1 MSATYLPF
9 PTRLIVSAVVVLP
22 SGAALSQEQ
31 PVETSTLSTVVVTAT
46 RSAVKAEHAPA
57 AVSVVTE
64 KQIED
69 RNVSRVT
76 DALHKVPSLYLGRG
90 ENGQSN
96 SSEGAFSL
104 RGMTT
109 NRTLVVMDGL
119 QPLQNGNSQGV
130 NWLTPFVDDI
140 ERVEVVPGAFGALYG
155 SAAMGGVINII
166 SKRADQDE
174 LKFRLK
180 RGFGDAAGTDTSVYF
195 RTRLENGLGIN
206 AGLSRVDRDG
216 YVSEQTVRTISS
228 GAAGTPVNGAIPT
241 TTREGVPGYIVGNR
255 GKQPWTQEHAL
266 LRLSY
271 DFNATDRMHVGI
283 ARAEAKQ
290 GYRQFN
296 SYLTNATTGAP
307 VSSGTL
313 GIDGQRVVLTE
324 NNFLGA
330 TPSIDSSTRYTAGYE
345 SVIGTNTKFK
355 VDVARIN
362 RQYYFPTAGTAAN
375 WENGAGT
382 LTTSPNTG
390 TDATASLTFPL
401 GDRHLVVTG
410 ISTHR
415 DTVERRGWSLANWRD
430 PDSKT
435 GVNSGYDGSST
446 TTSIFAQ
453 DEILLNDKWTLYAG
467 GRLDRWSTSGNFF
480 QNTSPVSSATY
491 ASRSETA
498 FNPKLSAVWRPADAL
513 TMRASWGKSFRSPS
527 NFDLY
532 STTVNSSSISPT
544 GFLTIQSDPALKPER
559 ATSWEVGGDWQ
570 VSKDATFRATYYRTR
585 LTDMIYSKQIDLTL
599 TQRINAG
606 AAQVNG
612 LELGVV
618 NRLAPWLTLDTN
630 VSWIDSEML
639 SNSADPVSVGKK
651 LTQVPSKLA
660 YVGLTAQQGPWA
672 GTLEARYSGHV
683 FLTAK
688 NTDTYQGVPGSN
700 DAYTMVNAKLGYN
713 INKNTR
719 VSLAVNNLLDREV
732 YNFALLPG
740 RNATAELVL
749 SF

>member
-1 MSATYLPF
+1 MSNPSF
-9 PTRLIVSAVVVLP
+9 SRPVIFAVVAMT
-22 SGAALSQEQ
+22 SGVAISQDPPLEA
-31 PVETSTLSTVVVTAT
+31 TTLGTVVVTAT
-46 RSAVKAEHAPA
+46 RSAVNAEDAPA
-57 AVSVVTE
+57 AVSVITD

-166 SKRADQDE
+166 SKNADTDE

-195 RTRLENGLGIN
+195 RKRLENGLGIN
-206 AGLSRVDRDG
+206 AGLSKVDRDG
-216 YVSEQTVRTISS
+216 YISEQTVRPIAS
-228 GAAGTPVNGAIPT
+228 GVAGTPVIGAIPT
-241 TTREGVPGYIVGNR
+241 TTREGVPGYILGNR
-255 GKQPWTQEHAL
+255 GKQPWTQENAL

-271 DFNATDRMHVGI
+271 DFNATDRVYVGV

-290 GYRQFN
+290 GYTQFN
-296 SYLTNATTGAP
+296 TYLKNAVTGAP

-313 GIDGQRVVLTE
+313 GIDGKRVTLSE
-324 NNFLGA
+324 SNFLGA

-362 RQYYFPTAGTAAN
+362 REYYFPTAGSTATWAG
-375 WENGAGT
+375 GAGS
-382 LTTSPNTG
+382 LTTSPNTS

-401 GDRHLVVTG
+401 GERHLVVTG

-415 DTVERRGWSLANWRD
+415 DTVERRGWSLANWRN

-446 TTSIFAQ
+446 TTSLFAQ
-453 DEILLNDKWTLYAG
+453 DEILLNDQWTVYAG
-467 GRLDRWSTSGNFF
+467 GRLDRWTTSGNFF
-480 QNTSPVSSATY
+480 QNTSPVTSASY
-491 ASRSETA
+491 ASRSDTA
-498 FNPKLSAVWRPADAL
+498 FNPKFSTVWQPADVL

-544 GFLTIQSDPALKPER
+544 GFLTIQSDPSLKPER

-570 VSKDATFRATYYRTR
+570 VNKDATVRATYYRTR
-585 LTDMIYSKQIDLTL
+585 LEDMIYSKQIDLSL

-612 LELGVV
+612 LELGLTS
-618 NRLAPWLTLDTN
+618 RLASWLTLDTN
-630 VSWIDSEML
+630 ISWIDSEML
-639 SNSADPVSVGKK
+639 SNTADPDSVGKQ
-651 LTQVPSKLA
+651 LTQVPSRLA
-660 YVGLTAQQGPWA
+660 YVGLTAQQGPWI

-688 NTDTYQGVPGSN
+688 NTDTYEGVPGSN
-700 DAYTMVNAKLGYN
+700 DAYTMVNTKLGYT

-719 VSLAVNNLLDREV
+719 VNLAINNLFDREV